1 MGAALDNSGLR
12 PRGWAGSMPRWPSRV
27 KESIAAKAD
36 RWILWAPVSMGCGA
50 AVYLGLKDE
59 PSLLWSLAPLVLAVV
74 AAVLA
79 RRLVPSRLVS
89 ILTLLLAF
97 AAFGFAC
104 GKLRSESVAGPIAPA
119 TGAVPITGW
128 VVDVASPGESG
139 GRLIIAPTHIGSLT
153 PEQIPARIRVTS
165 RDNLIG
171 PGGAVRFTGLI
182 NPPPPPASP
191 GGYDFARN
199 AWFDRIGGVGV
210 ALTPPQIIS
219 LGKPPWL
226 LDLQMRVNAMRWGL
240 AVRIAADMSPRARGL
255 GVAMITGHE
264 AFIDPDTEQTLRDAG
279 LAHIISISGV
289 HMAIV
294 GGFAFLLVRLFIA
307 AIPWLALRVPGKK
320 VAACFGLAAVGTYL
334 VVSGAPAPAVRAAIT
349 AAVAFLAIL
358 ADRQAISLRSL
369 AIAALV
375 VLTLQPEAVGEAGFQ
390 MSFSATAAL
399 VALFEVWRRAPREIN
414 TPWPIRIVQGALTWL
429 GLSLTASFVAGLA
442 TGPFSIQHFNRVAVF
457 GLPANLAVEPLASF
471 IMMPSLALGAAL
483 EPIGLGKPFLDVAS
497 ASIEALQGGA
507 AWTAKQP
514 HAVMLIASASQIALP
529 IAFLG
534 VLWLCLWKGKG
545 RWLGLPAALAIS
557 LWPRS
562 DAPVAW
568 IDAEG
573 SQAAVRMGRE
583 AVVMRVED
591 RRFGA
596 EFWSKHRG
604 LTLAEDNAGAFDCTG
619 SSCRAAYT
627 GHPRLSLWWTRRIPA
642 AETLDA
648 LCQSS
653 DILVIRAAVDA
664 PESCRGVRVLRA
676 EDFARGGSAEIM
688 ADGRMVWAQPLRGG
702 RPWTLNDSGG

>member
-1 MGAALDNSGLR
+1 MSAAPDNLGLNA
-12 PRGWAGSMPRWPSRV
+12 RGWAGSIPRWPWAVRNG
-27 KESIAAKAD
+27 IAAQAD
-36 RWILWAPVSMGCGA
+36 RWVLWAPVSMGCGA

-59 PSLLWSLAPLVLAVV
+59 PGLFWSLAPLVLGIGPV
-74 AAVLA
+74 ALA
-79 RRLVPSRLVS
+79 RRLIPSRLAS

-104 GKLRSESVAGPIAPA
+104 GKLRSESVAAPIAPA
-119 TGAVPITGW
+119 TGAVQITGW

-139 GRLIIAPTHIGSLT
+139 ERLIIAPTRIGGLS
-153 PEQIPARIRVTS
+153 PEQIPARIRVTT
-165 RDNLIG
+165 RDELVG
-171 PGGAVRFTGLI
+171 PGAAVRFTGLI

-199 AWFDRIGGVGV
+199 AWFDGIGGVGV

-226 LDLQMRVNAMRWGL
+226 LDLRMRVNAMRWSL
-240 AVRIAADMSPRARGL
+240 ATRIAADMTPQARGL

-264 AFIDPDTEQTLRDAG
+264 AFIEPDTEQALRDAG

-294 GGFAFLLVRLFIA
+294 GGFSFLLVRLFIA

-320 VAACFGLAAVGTYL
+320 VAACFGLVAVGTYL

-414 TPWPIRIVQGALTWL
+414 TPWPIRLIQGALTWL
-429 GLSLTASFVAGLA
+429 GLSLAASFVAGLA

-457 GLPANLAVEPLASF
+457 GLPANLVVEPLASF
-471 IMMPSLALGAAL
+471 IMMPSLALGAVL
-483 EPIGLGKPFLDVAS
+483 EPLGLGKPFLDVAS
-497 ASIEALQGGA
+497 ASIEVLQGGA

-514 HAVMLIASASQIALP
+514 RAVMLIASAPQIALP

-534 VLWLCLWKGKG
+534 ILWLCLWKGRG

-557 LWPRS
+557 LWPRPE
-562 DAPVAW
+562 APVAW
-568 IDAEG
+568 IDTEG
-573 SQAAVRMGRE
+573 AQAAVRMGRE
-583 AVVMRVED
+583 AVVMRLED
-591 RRFGA
+591 RLFGA

-604 LTLAEDNAGAFDCTG
+604 LTVAADNAGAFDCTG
-619 SSCRAAYT
+619 SSCRAAYA
-627 GHPRLSLWWTRRIPA
+627 GHPRLSLWWTKRLPA
-642 AETLDA
+642 AETLDT
-648 LCQSS
+648 LCHSS
-653 DILVIRAAVDA
+653 DILIIRAAVEA
-664 PESCRGVRVLRA
+664 PASCQGVRILRA
-676 EDFARGGSAEIM
+676 EDFARGGSAEVM
-688 ADGRMVWAQPLRGG
+688 ADGRLVWAQPLRGR
-702 RPWTLNDSGG
+702 RPWTLSDSGG